1 MVFGWPEEVEY
12 HDNRLTRNDIVAY
25 DRRRTNLK
33 KTVREQVRAKE
44 KAAYKETSLTNAIAR
59 ETEAKMDML
68 KFLRHYDGN
77 HPQLCKWAYQTQKSK
92 SWVPTSREL
101 VSFRSVIRRISRS
114 DPSIYNPGT
123 TESIDLDIDP
133 RPSSLD

>member
-1 MVFGWPEEVEY
+1 M
-12 HDNRLTRNDIVAY
+12 AY
-25 DRRRTNLK
+25 DRRRTGLK
-33 KTVREQVRAKE
+33 RAVREQIKE
-44 KAAYKETSLTNAIAR
+44 KEKDARKETSLTNAIAR

-68 KFLRHYDGN
+68 KFLQHYDGN
-77 HPQLCKWAYQTQKSK
+77 HPQLSKWAYQTQKNK

>member
-1 MVFGWPEEVEY
+1 M
-12 HDNRLTRNDIVAY
+12 AY